1 MTLACQRSGVPN
13 QGWTLRPKRQFETGQ
28 QLQGTTLAQLWGGGW
43 AATQP
48 VAETL
53 RRHACDRPQGG
64 VVQARRAAAAHEL
77 PMPGVVPR
85 DDTHRSLEQPSRRIL
100 QRDGAGGVGDSPDR
114 NRPAPQAVTDRL
126 VDVGG

>member
-1 MTLACQRSGVPN
+1 VPKVGRSKPR
-13 QGWTLRPKRQFETGQ
+13 LDFASKRQFETGQ
-28 QLQGTTLAQLWGGGW
+28 RHQGTTLAQLWDGGW

-53 RRHACDRPQGG
+53 RRHACEGPQGG

-100 QRDGAGGVGDSPDR
+100 LPMGSGATV
-114 NRPAPQAVTDRL
+114 QAVSRA
-126 VDVGG
+126 